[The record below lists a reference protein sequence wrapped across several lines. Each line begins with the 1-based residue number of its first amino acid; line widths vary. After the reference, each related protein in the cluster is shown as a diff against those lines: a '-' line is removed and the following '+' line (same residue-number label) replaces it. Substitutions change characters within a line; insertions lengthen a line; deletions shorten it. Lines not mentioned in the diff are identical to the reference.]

1 MYVHPVRVCAPR
13 ARCVCGCVTC
23 HVRTNVRPHTVTQ
36 ERYTVDPFGACVY
49 NIEHA
54 HRCMHIFTPS
64 YERDRASFTQRN
76 VPTQVLL
83 AAHERGVTCRV
94 MRVCACLCVCVC
106 VWLCVRVC
114 VVTNPRAHLYMCLH
128 TVTYKRDAS
137 RSAFADLAPPSSVTL
152 ASRKKFFKIYPA
164 PPCHA

>member
-1 MYVHPVRVCAPR
+1 MTLTYEVLLYMYVHPVRVCAPS

-94 MRVCACLCVCVC
+94 MRVCVRMR
-106 VWLCVRVC
+106 VRVG
-114 VVTNPRAHLYMCLH
+114 TNLRVHLFSVSTQLH
-128 TVTYKRDAS
+128 T
-137 RSAFADLAPPSSVTL
+137 SVT
-152 ASRKKFFKIYPA
+152 R
-164 PPCHA
+164 HAQCLSI